1 MSVHVSEK
9 KQDHIREKNFKDAYG
24 IDAKIFVT
32 NFNDEKWNWDKV
44 VLNFIDSLGKNY
56 GLIEHFHAG
65 DDNSTRVVIFEYADK
80 AGNMKEEPFVTCLGA
95 EQAMVELMRKR
106 QRGEDF

>member
-1 MSVHVSEK
+1 MSAHVSEK
-9 KQDHIREKNFKDAYG
+9 KRDFIREQNFKDAYG
-24 IDAKIFVT
+24 ISVQIYVT

-56 GLIEHFHAG
+56 GLIEHFKEG
-65 DDNSTRVVIFEYADK
+65 DDNSTRVAVFEWEDK
-80 AGNMKEEPFVTCLGA
+80 KGMMQSEPFTTVLEA
-95 EQAMVELMRKR
+95 ELALVELMKKR